1 MPNKEEMEGIYMRD
15 FGAVKV
21 ICRVITLIEFIAF
34 MFAAYMMPEF
44 MDQGIFADVKEQTR
58 YILVGLGIALVVMM
72 IVSLIVKYT
81 MKDASKV
88 APYRIVDVIT
98 RLVFTMPAGLVI
110 MYYLEDAKGYE
121 DLICAIVGTCIF
133 IVMNAVLKFTL
144 QETMSVSFMRSDS
157 L

>member
-1 MPNKEEMEGIYMRD
+1 MRD
-15 FGAVKV
+15 FRAVKV

-44 MDQGIFADVKEQTR
+44 TDQGIFADVKEQTR

-88 APYRIVDVIT
+88 TPYRIVDVIT

>member
-1 MPNKEEMEGIYMRD
+1 M
-15 FGAVKV
+15 
-21 ICRVITLIEFIAF
+21 
-34 MFAAYMMPEF
+34 
-44 MDQGIFADVKEQTR
+44 
-58 YILVGLGIALVVMM
+58 VVMM
-72 IVSLIVKYT
+72 IVSLIIKYT

-88 APYRIVDVIT
+88 TPYRIVDVIT

-110 MYYLEDAKGYE
+110 MYYLEDEKGYE

-133 IVMNAVLKFTL
+133 IVMNATLKFTL

>member
-1 MPNKEEMEGIYMRD
+1 MRD

-34 MFAAYMMPEF
+34 MFAAYMMP
-44 MDQGIFADVKEQTR
+44 EQTR

-88 APYRIVDVIT
+88 TPYRIVDVIT

>member
-1 MPNKEEMEGIYMRD
+1 MRD

-81 MKDASKV
+81 MKDANKV
-88 APYRIVDVIT
+88 YGNSLSVLYYVCFVSVYICMEVRKTREFYSMHGIQNRINV
-98 RLVFTMPAGLVI
+98 
-110 MYYLEDAKGYE
+110 YLNEIIHHSYLTLQSSCG
-121 DLICAIVGTCIF
+121 IF
-133 IVMNAVLKFTL
+133 ISHYLVL
-144 QETMSVSFMRSDS
+144 QSRMI
-157 L
+157 

>member
-34 MFAAYMMPEF
+34 MFAAYMMPEC
-44 MDQGIFADVKEQTR
+44 MGQGIFADVKEQTR

-88 APYRIVDVIT
+88 TPYRIVDVIT

-133 IVMNAVLKFTL
+133 IVMNAILKFTL